1 MAAKIHELRAKL
13 AATVKDANAALEAA
27 QAKAAEEGRELSAD
41 ERAAQDAWDVKIDA
55 ARTAYDDEATK
66 NSRLALLGSA
76 EPVPGAGPV
85 VTDVKLRSED
95 DPRRGFKN
103 HREFLMAAMENAG
116 VGRDNLDEKLQPL
129 AVVDKEDRQAG
140 GDFAFMLPEA
150 FTPRSLR
157 AAVGSDEQGGYAD
170 PYGGFAV
177 PKSMGAGVLSVGTE
191 LDPTAGRTTAVP
203 MTTPIVEFLA
213 RTDKDHTT
221 SVSGGFTVSRRAE
234 TAAAAASRGEME
246 MVTLKAASLFGLA
259 YATEEILTDSPISFA
274 AIIAAGF
281 ASEFPANNLKEKIRG
296 GGGNEFLG
304 VLNSP
309 AKVEVA
315 KETSQAADTIVA
327 ENLIKMEA
335 RLWGDGIWIANQGA
349 KPQLRQ
355 AAIVKEGSVGGGLIN
370 VYSPSLREGMPDMLL
385 GKPIF
390 YSEFASALGD
400 VGDIML
406 VNWSQYLEALYQPLQ
421 SAESVHVRFVNHER
435 AFKFWL
441 RNAGAPWWRAALTP
455 HKGADSLSPI
465 VTLAARA

>member
-13 AATVKDANAALEAA
+13 AAAVQEANAALEAA
-27 QAKAAEEGRELSAD
+27 QAKAAEEGRELSAE
-41 ERAAQDAWDVKIDA
+41 ERAAQDAYDVKIEA
-55 ARTAYDDEATK
+55 ARAAYDGEATK
-66 NSRLALLGSA
+66 NARLALLGGD
-76 EPVPGAGPV
+76 VPAQAGPV

-95 DPRRGFKN
+95 DPRRGFKS
-103 HREFLMAAMENAG
+103 HREFLMAAMENAA
-116 VGRDNLDEKLQPL
+116 VGRDSVDERLQPL
-129 AVVDKEDRQAG
+129 AVADKEDRQAG
-140 GDFAFMLPEA
+140 GNLAFMLPEA

-157 AAVGSDEQGGYAD
+157 AAAGSDEQGTYAD

-177 PKSMGAGVLSVGTE
+177 QSSLASGVLSTGHD

-221 SVSGGFTVSRRAE
+221 SVSGGFTVSRKME
-234 TAAAAASRGEME
+234 TAAAAASRGQME
-246 MVTLKAASLFGLA
+246 MVTLKASSLFGLA

-281 ASEFPANNLKEKIRG
+281 AAEFPANNLKEKIRG
-296 GGGNEFLG
+296 NGGNEFLG
-304 VLNSP
+304 ALNSP
-309 AKVEVA
+309 AKIEVA
-315 KETSQAADTIVA
+315 KETSQTAATINA
-327 ENLIKMEA
+327 TNLIKMEA

-355 AAIVKEGSVGGGLIN
+355 AAIVVEGSVGGGLIN

-390 YSEFASALGD
+390 YSEFASALGS

-421 SAESVHVRFVNHER
+421 SAESVHVRFVEHER
-435 AFKFWL
+435 AYKFWL

-465 VTLAARA
+465 VTLAVRA